1 MQYGEGESRVI
12 YRDTQSFT
20 VDDNEVADQHNKLTI
35 MINIW
40 TRIIKTESTSDKTDS
55 REALPF
61 EIMPFSVHVCAQFNF
76 FERQRFTR

>member
-1 MQYGEGESRVI
+1 MQYGKGESRVI

-35 MINIW
+35 MINIC

-55 REALPF
+55 REALSF
-61 EIMPFSVHVCAQFNF
+61 EIIPLSVHVCA
-76 FERQRFTR
+76 